1 MSVRWRNWPCGRQG
15 MSVMGA
21 RIIHLAEIRARR
33 SAQTFEPKFAAD
45 TATHVSDRF
54 HFWGGASGRRYV
66 HTVYSLLEC
75 PEVPQGNFIL
85 ARREADGR
93 RTVLAIGHLARECP
107 SLNLA
112 ELRQRGARLGA
123 NEVHVHL
130 LAPTAQQRR
139 RIELDL
145 RAGQMGV
152 GLTDRATATR
162 H

>member
-1 MSVRWRNWPCGRQG
+1 
-15 MSVMGA
+15 MGA

-33 SAQTFEPKFAAD
+33 SAQTFEPKIAD
-45 TATHVSDRF
+45 ATMNRF

-66 HTVYSLLEC
+66 HTVHSLLEC

-93 RTVLAIGHLARECP
+93 RTVLAIGHLTRECP

-152 GLTDRATATR
+152 DLTDRATATR